1 MVNSPEQPM
10 RTSLRPLRVLVAGRA
25 PVGSGI
31 ADKMSGIARALESA
45 GCDVVLSLS
54 ADAGGTGSH
63 CLRRGIRRPGFDI
76 VYIRQDYALLP
87 LLPWFLGRR
96 LRGRKNVL
104 DIPTPMSSIASESEH
119 LQMAPIRRLAKRT
132 SQFLLAPF
140 LWWTFG
146 VLIVYA
152 PEMSGWARLG
162 NARRM
167 RLVGNGID
175 VDSRP
180 IRKPPSSPGTEA
192 PVRLLGLGVLH
203 EAHGLDRLL
212 LALSA
217 ARQDGS
223 APIPVEVIVTGGE
236 SPTRSG
242 IEALV
247 RDLDLKTT
255 VHMREEVSG
264 TTMDALFDWAHVGI
278 GVLAPHRKGLDTL
291 SPLKHREYLARGL
304 PFMYAGHDTALMGE
318 EYFAL
323 QVPNDESP
331 LRLNSILAWARRVS
345 SRQNVAQDCRSF
357 ALKHMTVEAQILPE
371 LLNDTRMRR

>member
-54 ADAGGTGSH
+54 ADAGGTGSRS
-63 CLRRGIRRPGFDI
+63 LRRGIRRPGFDV
-76 VYIRQDYALLP
+76 VYVRQDYALLP

-104 DIPTPMSSIASESEH
+104 DIPTPMSSAIHETEH
-119 LQMAPIRRLAKRT
+119 LRSAPIRGLAKRVT
-132 SQFLLAPF
+132 QSLMAPF

-146 VLIVYA
+146 VLITYG

-162 NARRM
+162 NARRI

-175 VDSRP
+175 VNSRP
-180 IRKPPSSPGTEA
+180 IRRVPPPPGAKA
-192 PVRLLGLGVLH
+192 PIRLLGIGVLH
-203 EAHGLDRLL
+203 DAHGLDRLL

-217 ARQDGS
+217 TDDGT
-223 APIPVEVIVTGGE
+223 AAPVEIIATGAA
-236 SPTRSG
+236 SPTKTH

-247 RDLDLKTT
+247 QDLGLQAS
-255 VHMREEVSG
+255 VQLREEVCGASMG
-264 TTMDALFDWAHVGI
+264 QLFDWAHAGI
-278 GVLAPHRKGLDTL
+278 GVLAPHRKGLEKL
-291 SPLKHREYLARGL
+291 SALKHREYLARGL
-304 PFMYAGHDTALMGE
+304 PFLYAGRDTALVGD

-331 LRLNSILAWARRVS
+331 LELDPILAWVRRVS
-345 SRQNVAQDCRSF
+345 SGQSVANDCRDF
-357 ALKHMTVEAQILPE
+357 ALKHMTVEAQILPDV
-371 LLNDTRMRR
+371 LNDTRRRR